1 MKLKSS
7 ISEFLTNKWVLNIV
21 SILSILNIIG
31 YISVGNINAVL
42 FFILFAVLIRYFS
55 KNMTIVLGLPLII
68 INLFSFQGNMIEGMD
83 NKDPSTN
90 DVSTNDVST
99 NDVSTNDVSTND
111 VSTNDDKKDEI
122 EVDISD
128 TLDSNKTSEDNEQ
141 QGFETGRRKNRGHNI
156 DYATTVEDAYDEL
169 NNKLGSEGIKRL
181 TADTQNLIEKQ
192 MKLAKTMEGMNKLV
206 ESIQPIVGQLQE
218 MVGPSK

>member
-7 ISEFLTNKWVLNIV
+7 ISEFLKNKWVLNV
-21 SILSILNIIG
+21 VTILSVLNIIG
-31 YISVGNINAVL
+31 YISLGNVNAVL

-83 NKDPSTN
+83 NKDP
-90 DVSTNDVST
+90 ST

-169 NNKLGSEGIKRL
+169 NNKLGSEGIQRL

-192 MKLAKTMEGMNKLV
+192 MKLAKTMEGMNNLV
-206 ESIQPIVGQLQE
+206 KSIQPMVGQLHQI
-218 MVGPSK
+218 MGPSK

>member
-1 MKLKSS
+1 MKLKLS
-7 ISEFLTNKWVLNIV
+7 ISEFLTNKWVLNV
-21 SILSILNIIG
+21 VGILSVLNIIG
-31 YISVGNINAVL
+31 YISVGNVNSVL
-42 FFILFAVLIRYFS
+42 FFILFAIIIRYFS
-55 KNMTIVLGLPLII
+55 KNMTIVLGAPLII

-83 NKDPSTN
+83 NKDT
-90 DVSTNDVST
+90 
-99 NDVSTNDVSTND
+99 
-111 VSTNDDKKDEI
+111 STNDDKKDDI
-122 EVDISD
+122 ETNTPD